1 MNAKLHPD
9 MNNVNNNIN
18 LLTIKGVTAV
28 QNMHDRIMDVKAQL
42 EQRLN
47 LEEYTDNVRPVT
59 LNFSVVL
66 RICLLA
72 GLSDKSPRRIDDLA
86 NYNMTL
92 SRTPY
97 ATTFFTKSDIG
108 SMFETLLKLR
118 YHDVDADWTSA
129 NLVSRVLGREIL
141 RGREILLK
149 EGAIDE
155 WLTYAPLRGGR
166 SLSAIPELNLLIG
179 KYENDMD
186 AYLDINSRSIA
197 NTQILVAGTTG
208 SGKSNLLAV
217 LISQIRNASSDTH
230 YPVNFLLFDYK
241 GEFSDPANEEWLQKF
256 DTDSRAILNP
266 IERPLPFTP
275 FKDFSGRPINEV
287 NLYATTLATALSAI
301 SPAKI
306 SANMDNRL
314 SEAIINAYKA
324 RQLKPVTFKDVLDN
338 YVGLLPGKKQDETDS
353 VISVLSQ
360 LVRNNIFADED
371 KIDLLHDCYIINLGG
386 FEKDGIMAKAIVY
399 FVISKLN
406 NIYEKLPKQA
416 MNEERVELRHFT
428 VIDEA
433 HYMLS
438 FENKP
443 LQNLIAVGRNKG
455 MSIILATQNMES
467 FKSRHFDFFANAQYP
482 LIMRQQQQND
492 AVLKDLFG
500 VSGGA
505 LQEIKQAIAG
515 LQKGELITKD
525 ANNMAL
531 GIGRHWQKIK
541 VTHLI

>member
-1 MNAKLHPD
+1 M
-9 MNNVNNNIN
+9 NNIN
-18 LLTIKGVTAV
+18 QLTIKGVTAV
-28 QNMHDRIMDVKAQL
+28 QGMHDRIMDVKTLL

-47 LEEYTDNVRPVT
+47 LNEYTENVRPVT

-66 RICLLA
+66 RLCLLA
-72 GLSDKSPRRIDDLA
+72 GLSDKSHRRIDDLSD
-86 NYNMTL
+86 YNITV

-129 NLVSRVLGREIL
+129 NLVSRVMGREIL
-141 RGREILLK
+141 RGRDILLR

-155 WLTYAPLRGGR
+155 WLTYTSMRGGR
-166 SLSAIPELNLLIG
+166 SVSAIPELNLHIG
-179 KYENDMD
+179 EYDNGME

-217 LISQIRNASSDTH
+217 LINQIRSASSDTH

-241 GEFSDPANEEWLQKF
+241 GEFSDPANEDWLQKF
-256 DTDSRAILNP
+256 DTDRTAILNP
-266 IERPLPFTP
+266 IEKPLPFTP

-287 NLYATTLATALSAI
+287 NLYATTLATALSSI
-301 SPAKI
+301 SPARI

-314 SEAIINAYKA
+314 SEAIINAYKEK
-324 RQLKPVTFKDVLDN
+324 QLKPITFSEVLEN
-338 YVGLLPGKKQDETDS
+338 YIALLPERKQEDTDS

-360 LVRNNIFADED
+360 LVRNNIFAEKDQ
-371 KIDLLHDCYIINLGG
+371 IDLIHNCYIINLGG

-416 MNEERVELRHFT
+416 VNDERVELRHFT

-467 FKSRHFDFFANAQYP
+467 FKSRHFDFYANAQYP
-482 LIMRQQQQND
+482 LIMKQQQQND
-492 AVLKDLFG
+492 GVLRDLFG
-500 VSGGA
+500 VSGNA
-505 LQEIKQAIAG
+505 LVEIKQAIAG

-531 GIGRHWQKIK
+531 GIGKHWQKIK